1 MNYTKEYW
9 EDLEKI
15 QRIIP
20 NLQILHNKS
29 ILITGANGMIG
40 SAIVDFLLHINK
52 TNNFEIEIFVA
63 GRNEMRVKQRFGYLF
78 EDSHFHFLQYDAT
91 QKIGFKEKFDY
102 IIHAASNAN
111 PAVYV
116 KSPVETMISNFDGM
130 LNLLEYTK
138 EYEISRILYIS
149 SSEVYGNKQSVGIY
163 QEDDYGY
170 IDLLNP
176 IACYPSAKRAAE
188 TLCSAYR
195 AEYGIDFVIARPGHI
210 YGPTMTEND
219 TRASSQFAKDV
230 IEKKDIVM
238 KSAGLQLR
246 SYCYVLDCISAILT
260 ILINGRTGEAYN
272 ISNPDSICTIREIA
286 EAFAKAGS
294 TKVIFENPTEVEKR
308 GYNLMTNSS
317 LDAKKLLDLGWKGL
331 FSLEDGVSKT
341 IRN

>member
-1 MNYTKEYW
+1 
-9 EDLEKI
+9 
-15 QRIIP
+15 
-20 NLQILHNKS
+20 
-29 ILITGANGMIG
+29 
-40 SAIVDFLLHINK
+40 
-52 TNNFEIEIFVA
+52 
-63 GRNEMRVKQRFGYLF
+63 MRVKQRFGYLF

-176 IACYPSAKRAAE
+176 RACYPSAKRAAE